1 LLIPVVTAVANPP
14 AAIVATP
21 PVCEVQVTEPVKFC
35 VELSEKVPVAVN
47 CSVVPFAIEG
57 FAGVTAIDTSVAE
70 VTVKIVEP
78 MTPPETALVA
88 AALTTADPAIV
99 ASILLVPAAIALA
112 IPPGVTVATFGF

>member
-1 LLIPVVTAVANPP
+1 
-14 AAIVATP
+14 
-21 PVCEVQVTEPVKFC
+21 
-35 VELSEKVPVAVN
+35 VN

-57 FAGVTAIDTSVAE
+57 FAGVTAIDTNVAE